1 MFSSLRLSSNFFF
14 SASGFS
20 MNSDFVSDEDDD
32 GNKKSTMM
40 YSTTRLLNMNE
51 RSNGKIQ
58 KGGKMRGNL
67 HFTVAV

>member
-14 SASGFS
+14 SPSGFS

-32 GNKKSTMM
+32 GNKKRTMM
-40 YSTTRLLNMNE
+40 YSTTLLLNMNE
-51 RSNGKIQ
+51 RSNRIIQ
-58 KGGKMRGNL
+58 KGGNMRGNL